1 MQATYAIDPAHS
13 SVQFSVRHMMISN
26 VKGAFTGVKGTV
38 KYDPDAPETSAVQVE
53 IDASTINTLDP
64 TRDTHLKSA
73 DFLDAGQF
81 PHITFKSTRVERNGD
96 GLKIQG
102 DLTVH
107 GVTKPVILDVDEITA
122 EGKDPWGNT
131 RIGTS
136 AKAKIKR
143 SDFGLE
149 WNAALETGGLLV
161 GDDLKLDFEVQL
173 IKQAGS
179 ATSAA

>member
-1 MQATYAIDPAHS
+1 
-13 SVQFSVRHMMISN
+13 MMISN

-38 KYDPDAPETSAVQVE
+38 QYDPDAPETSSVQVD

-73 DFLDAGQF
+73 DFLDAAQF
-81 PHITFKSTRVERNGD
+81 PVITFKSARVERHRD
-96 GLKIQG
+96 GLRIHG

-107 GVTKPVILDVDEITA
+107 GVTRPVTLDVDEITP

-136 AKAKIKR
+136 AKGKIKR
-143 SDFGLE
+143 SDFGLA
-149 WNAALETGGLLV
+149 WNAALETGGFLV

-173 IKQAGS
+173 IKQSGS